1 MSLQPQLKQQ
11 QAGSKNNKRE
21 GGEGRGCTGR
31 HYSEVRCSTL
41 TQVSTHMCMWDSL
54 N

>member
-21 GGEGRGCTGR
+21 EGGAGGQGVALAGTTVKCAAA
-31 HYSEVRCSTL
+31 H
-41 TQVSTHMCMWDSL
+41 
-54 N
+54 